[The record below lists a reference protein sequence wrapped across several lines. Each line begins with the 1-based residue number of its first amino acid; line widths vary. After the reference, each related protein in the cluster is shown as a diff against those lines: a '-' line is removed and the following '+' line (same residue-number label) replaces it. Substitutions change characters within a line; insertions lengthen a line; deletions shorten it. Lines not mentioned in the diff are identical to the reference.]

1 MKFPPTLLQ
10 QLVSLLGRDIDD
22 ATLERAQQ
30 HLLDWLGCAVYGT
43 RSEVAAKLR
52 DYLTQWGGAGE
63 YWNLAGAD
71 SNWQDALQYH
81 GTLGS
86 IAEMDDLHRTSTLH
100 PGPVIVPAALVVAEM
115 VGARPQALLEAIV
128 VGYEVM
134 IRIGRALGRDHYALY
149 HNTSTCGS
157 FGAAAAAAKLLNL
170 DPEQTVWALANA
182 GSRTGGFWQ
191 MRHEAVDTKPLHN
204 AGAAQAGVQAALLA
218 ASNLRGP
225 ASLLEGTQGFFAAT
239 SPRAMPLAV
248 VDNAAENWL
257 IFQCSFKPW
266 PACRHTHP
274 AIDAV
279 RALGDIVSA
288 DIRSL
293 QISTYSDALLFC
305 DRPHP
310 KSPAEAKFS
319 LQHCAAVTLLHGQP
333 TIDHFAEEFLQRP
346 DVVALREKITVVLDD
361 EHEHAYPGHFG
372 ATARVVLNDDTA
384 LNIVLRDAW
393 GDPEWPMTRD
403 DIVTKARTLFRAG
416 SARNECAEDVI
427 EIGLN
432 LTKQKDLGNFF
443 AALRALGANC
453 G

>member
-10 QLVSLLGRDIDD
+10 QLVTLLERDIDG

-43 RSEVAAKLR
+43 RSDVAAKLR
-52 DYLTQWGGAGE
+52 NYLVQWSGAGE
-63 YWNLAGAD
+63 SWSLNGID
-71 SNWQDALQYH
+71 RNWQDALQYH
-81 GTLGS
+81 GALGS

-100 PGPVIVPAALVVAEM
+100 PGPVIIPAALATAEM
-115 VGARPQALLEAIV
+115 VQATPQALLEAIV
-128 VGYEVM
+128 VGYEAM

-149 HNTSTCGS
+149 HNTSSCGS
-157 FGAAAAAAKLLNL
+157 FGAAAAAAKLLAL

-191 MRHEAVDTKPLHN
+191 MRHEAVDTKHLHN
-204 AGAAQAGVQAALLA
+204 AAAGHAGVQAALLA

-225 ASLLEGTQGFFAAT
+225 STLLEGTQGFFAAT

-248 VDNAAENWL
+248 IDNAADNWL

-279 RALGDIVSA
+279 RALGDISA
-288 DIRSL
+288 ADVRTL
-293 QISTYSDALLFC
+293 QIGSYSDALLFC

-310 KSPAEAKFS
+310 ESPAEARFS
-319 LQHCAAVTLLHGQP
+319 VQHCVAVTVLYGKPEIAHFEEAYLHKP
-333 TIDHFAEEFLQRP
+333 E
-346 DVVALREKITVVLDD
+346 VVALRNKVVLQEDD
-361 EHEHAYPGHFG
+361 EHQRAYPGHFG
-372 ATARVVLNDDTA
+372 ASAQVTFQDDSVREVA
-384 LNIVLRDAW
+384 LRNAW
-393 GDPEWPMTRD
+393 GDPEWPLSQA
-403 DIVTKARTLFRAG
+403 DIIDKARTLFTAG
-416 SARNECAEDVI
+416 GVSAESAEDVI

-432 LTKQKDLGNFF
+432 LVKEKDLGNLFN
-443 AALRALGANC
+443 ALRALGMHRV
-453 G
+453 